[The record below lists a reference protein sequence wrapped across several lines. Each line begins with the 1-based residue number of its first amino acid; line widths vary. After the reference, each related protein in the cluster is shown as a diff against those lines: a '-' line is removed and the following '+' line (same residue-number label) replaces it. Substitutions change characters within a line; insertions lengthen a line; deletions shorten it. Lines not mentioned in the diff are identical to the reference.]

1 MPGLQGTERAA
12 LMRDYNAN
20 GYALCPNLLSEQRR
34 ADLIACAQRLRAQG
48 DYTPLMHPHRLNGGE
63 GDMFMEALCDP
74 RAVAIMQTVLD
85 GEVQGLQSDFF
96 FGKPGTLGFACHQD
110 NFYVRSNPETFAS
123 LWIALSDVG
132 PDNGGLFFHPGTHRE
147 PILDVVETNRDHAG
161 NQDVNAHRIECVL
174 PEKYR
179 RHCVDL
185 RLPAGDGAVFHGHT
199 VHGSHDHSG
208 TRWRHALLLTYVRK
222 GAPFRPGNHSG
233 RRRVD
238 VVAKQE
244 LDAQ

>member
-1 MPGLQGTERAA
+1 MTGLQGNPRST
-12 LMRDYNAN
+12 LMRDYDAN

-34 ADLIACAQRLRAQG
+34 ADLIAVAEQLRAQD
-48 DYTPLMHPHRLNGGE
+48 DYTPLMHPHRMSGG

-74 RAVAIMQTVLD
+74 QVVAIMETVLD
-85 GEVQGLQSDFF
+85 GEVQGLQSEFF

-110 NFYVRSNPETFAS
+110 NFYVRARPESFAS
-123 LWIALSDVG
+123 MWIALSDVG
-132 PDNGGLFFHPGTHRE
+132 PENGGLFFHPGTHRE

-161 NQDVNAHRIECVL
+161 NQDVNAHRIECVM

-179 RHCVDL
+179 AHAVDL

-199 VHGSHDHSG
+199 VHGSYDHSG
-208 TRWRHALLLTYVRK
+208 SRWRYALLLTYVQK
-222 GAPFRPGNHSG
+222 GASFRAGSHSR

-238 VVAKQE
+238 VVEKRE
-244 LDAQ
+244 LDVA